1 VKEIKALYLV
11 NAKEFLRDRMPV
23 LLVLVLPVALAIF
36 FGLIFGGGDGD
47 WTLQLG
53 VVMEDTG
60 PTGAQ
65 FLEELQASVTADVFE
80 VQSGTRSEM
89 LEALKVGDVGLV
101 LLLPQ
106 DMTTSLGAGS
116 PVDLEVFYDSTRATV
131 ASPGLSLVGNLISK
145 ANLALSGAPV
155 RLVMVEKDVQ
165 TNRLRSVDLFMP
177 GMLGIALLWLG
188 LFGTAIPLVQQRAG
202 QVLRRLSVT
211 PLRPATMLAS
221 QVSWRV
227 TVGLLQAAL
236 FVLVGYLAFKVGV
249 QGSKLL
255 FAGTVLIGTLV
266 FVSMGYLLAGL
277 AASEEALM
285 ALVQIVNFPLMMLS
299 GGLFPVDNLPSF
311 FKPLIAISPLTY
323 LTDALKQLMVGAPAL
338 NPLWLNFAVL
348 GGWLVVLFGLG
359 VKFWRWE

>member
-1 VKEIKALYLV
+1 MKAIPALYLA
-11 NAKEFLRDRMPV
+11 NAKEFLRDRTPV
-23 LLVLVLPVALAIF
+23 ILVLVLPVALAIF
-36 FGLIFGGGDGD
+36 FGLIFGGGGGD

-53 VVMEDTG
+53 IVVEDTG
-60 PTGAQ
+60 PAGQQ
-65 FLEELQASVTADVFE
+65 FLEELQASIAEDVLE
-80 VQSGTRSEM
+80 VQTGTRADM
-89 LEALKVGDVGLV
+89 LEALSEGNVGLV

-106 DMTTSLGAGS
+106 DMTTSLGAGK
-116 PVDLEVFYDSTRATV
+116 PVNVEVFYDSTRATT
-131 ASPGLSLVGNLISK
+131 AGPGLSMVRNLLSE
-145 ANLALSGAPV
+145 ANLALSGAPT

-165 TNRLRSVDLFMP
+165 TDPLRTVDLFMP

-202 QVLRRLSVT
+202 QVLRRLSIT
-211 PLRPATMLAS
+211 PLRPATMLTS

-249 QGSKLL
+249 QGNKLL
-255 FAGTVLIGTLV
+255 FVGAVLIGSLV

-277 AASEEALM
+277 AASEESLM
-285 ALVQIVNFPLMMLS
+285 VMVQIVNFPLMMLS

-311 FKPLIAISPLTY
+311 FKPLIAISPLSY

-348 GGWLVVLFGLG
+348 GGWLVVLFVLG